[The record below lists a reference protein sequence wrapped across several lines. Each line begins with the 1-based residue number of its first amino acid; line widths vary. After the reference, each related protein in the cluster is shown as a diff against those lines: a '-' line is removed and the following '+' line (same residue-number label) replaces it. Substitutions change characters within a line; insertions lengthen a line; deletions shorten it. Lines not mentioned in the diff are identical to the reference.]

1 MLDAF
6 LHNMIEYFITMLKKG
21 LKIMGEAEIEE
32 ALSSLSHAIIGNV
45 PIEELALIGIRTRGE
60 HLAARIKKIID
71 KASSSS
77 IPIGILDITLY
88 RDDLTLI
95 APQPIVRKTEIPF
108 DITGKAVV
116 LIDDVL
122 FTGRTVRAAM
132 DALTDLGRP
141 RRIQLAVLV
150 DRGGRELPIQAD
162 YIGKKEVI
170 SQTEIIEVKLKEV
183 DDRDEAA
190 IVTRE

>member
-1 MLDAF
+1 
-6 LHNMIEYFITMLKKG
+6 
-21 LKIMGEAEIEE
+21 MGEIEIEK
-32 ALSSLSHAIIGNV
+32 AIHYLSHAIIGNV
-45 PIEELALIGIRTRGE
+45 PVEELALIGIRTRGE

-71 KASSSS
+71 KVSSF
-77 IPIGILDITLY
+77 PTPMGILDITLY

-108 DITGKAVV
+108 DITEKVVV

-150 DRGGRELPIQAD
+150 DRGGRELPIQTD
-162 YIGKKEVI
+162 YVGKKAII
-170 SQTEIIEVKLKEV
+170 SQAEMIEVKLKET
-183 DDRDEAA
+183 DGCDETA
-190 IVTRE
+190 IVTRNVRG

>member
-1 MLDAF
+1 
-6 LHNMIEYFITMLKKG
+6 MIKKR
-21 LKIMGEAEIEE
+21 LRIMGEEEIEE
-32 ALSSLSHAIIGNV
+32 TLSYLSHAIIGNV

-71 KASSSS
+71 KVSSFST
-77 IPIGILDITLY
+77 PIGILDITLY

-108 DITGKAVV
+108 DITGKAIV

-141 RRIQLAVLV
+141 GRIQLAVLV

-162 YIGKKEVI
+162 YVGKKAII
-170 SQTEIIEVKLKEV
+170 SHTEMIEVKLKEA
-183 DDRDEAA
+183 DGYDEAVIA
-190 IVTRE
+190 TRSKP